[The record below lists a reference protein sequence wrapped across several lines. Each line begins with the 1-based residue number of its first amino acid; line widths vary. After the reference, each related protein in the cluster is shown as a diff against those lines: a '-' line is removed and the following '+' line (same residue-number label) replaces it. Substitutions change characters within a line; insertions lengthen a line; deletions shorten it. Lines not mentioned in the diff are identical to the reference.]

1 MDQTTIYLWLL
12 TAGGVICSLSGLMF
26 LGSPQ
31 VIHKLN
37 LWIGR
42 SLVSFD
48 GAIVKHNR
56 FSGVMFL
63 AVGIFLLYMTMQA
76 R

>member
-1 MDQTTIYLWLL
+1 MDQTTMYLWIMM
-12 TAGGVICSLSGLMF
+12 AGGVTCSLSGLMF

-31 VIHKLN
+31 AIHKLN
-37 LWIGR
+37 MWIGR

-63 AVGIFLLYMTMQA
+63 AVGIFLLYMTMQV

>member
-1 MDQTTIYLWLL
+1 MDQTTMYLWIMM
-12 TAGGVICSLSGLMF
+12 TGGVTWSLSGLMF

-31 VIHKLN
+31 AIHKLN
-37 LWIGR
+37 MWIGR
-42 SLVSFD
+42 SLVNFD

>member
-1 MDQTTIYLWLL
+1 MDQTTMYLWFMM
-12 TAGGVICSLSGLMF
+12 AGGVICSLSGLMF

-31 VIHKLN
+31 AIHKLN
-37 LWIGR
+37 MWISR
-42 SLVSFD
+42 SLVNFD
-48 GAIVKHNR
+48 GAIMKHNR

>member
-1 MDQTTIYLWLL
+1 MDQTTMYLWFMM
-12 TAGGVICSLSGLMF
+12 AGGVICSLSGLMF

-31 VIHKLN
+31 AIHKLN
-37 LWIGR
+37 MWISR
-42 SLVSFD
+42 SMVSFD
-48 GAIVKHNR
+48 GAIMKHNR